1 MLKYVDAIQAIWY
14 SFFEV
19 KFCYRPSRKSPIL
32 HFQIL
37 CLGLYELC
45 KLAWNW
51 CFKIDVLHY
60 YHIILLVLDG
70 LLHQHFSIC
79 CFLFSR
85 ALYVNTP
92 WLWISCI
99 GTRGLTERAFFFYS
113 KELLFKN
120 DNVPSEEKEWIRKHC
135 HSCFFQDPSG
145 ESCVWIFSQFSC
157 VTILSNFFHCDY
169 SIKFIRLVLIHS

>member
-99 GTRGLTERAFFFYS
+99 GTRGLTERAFFFIAKSFYLRMTMYHRKKRS
-113 KELLFKN
+113 ESGNTATHVSFK
-120 DNVPSEEKEWIRKHC
+120 IRVENLVYGY
-135 HSCFFQDPSG
+135 F
-145 ESCVWIFSQFSC
+145 
-157 VTILSNFFHCDY
+157 LS
-169 SIKFIRLVLIHS
+169 SPV